1 MIATQTKTTEISRI
15 SSELCPLIH
24 DRNHVWSAIKI
35 AKDRGKQAFDGLRT
49 LVVSVT
55 RSHIF
60 FCKTY
65 QEISLRPSR
74 GKPMNQWKSAEKL
87 MGPGQVWVL
96 CTQVVRFFALRF
108 KDFCGHFVGKKHI
121 AREFC
126 VAYFEAV
133 MLRPESPVRKKG
145 RS

>member
-1 MIATQTKTTEISRI
+1 
-15 SSELCPLIH
+15 
-24 DRNHVWSAIKI
+24 
-35 AKDRGKQAFDGLRT
+35 
-49 LVVSVT
+49 
-55 RSHIF
+55 
-60 FCKTY
+60 
-65 QEISLRPSR
+65 
-74 GKPMNQWKSAEKL
+74 MNQWKSAEKL

-108 KDFCGHFVGKKHI
+108 KDSAGILWEKHI

-133 MLRPESPVRKKG
+133 MLRPESPVRKRG